1 MALTCYRDLMGSILT
16 RQWMMAALLA
26 LFVSLVAVVIT
37 ADAAA
42 CAPEFGS
49 SQSVLSVEAPG
60 SDNDAPGS
68 DNDGSTRDGAGLC
81 SHGHVHNGAAVL
93 PAPMTATSR
102 IDPTAR
108 LANRPFANPMASRTP
123 AGPDRPPRA

>member
-1 MALTCYRDLMGSILT
+1 MGSILT

-26 LFVSLVAVVIT
+26 LFVSFVAVVMT

-42 CAPEFGS
+42 CAPEFDS
-49 SQSVLSVEAPG
+49 SQSVLSVEAPV
-60 SDNDAPGS
+60 SDH
-68 DNDGSTRDGAGLC
+68 DGSTRDGAGLC
-81 SHGHVHNGAAVL
+81 SHGHVHNGAALL
-93 PAPMTATSR
+93 PAPMTAASR

-108 LANRPFANPMASRTP
+108 LANRPFANPMVSRTP